1 MKNIFQRGRNE
12 FFEFLCWIIRFRDA
26 YKTEYENK
34 LQIELEQ
41 LRSKTNIEIE
51 KLRDGV
57 KEMYE
62 RENR

>member
-1 MKNIFQRGRNE
+1 MS
-12 FFEFLCWIIRFRDA
+12 RFRDA

-34 LQIELEQ
+34 LAIELDQ
-41 LRSKTNIEIE
+41 LRGKTTLEIE

-57 KEMYE
+57 KDLYE